1 MKVEIPWKDRIP
13 ERDGYPSVVYSI
25 AFKPDGTQLL
35 VAVGNRIL
43 VYHAADGDLLHSLKG
58 HRSSVYCVAYSR
70 DGKRFASGGAD
81 KTIIIWTSKCDGILK
96 YSHQDSIQCLVYNP
110 ITQQLASATASD
122 FGLWSPEQKS
132 VSKHKVTAK
141 VLCMD
146 WTNNGQYI
154 ALGQFNGH
162 ISIRDKHG
170 HEKIR
175 IERSSPI
182 WSLKWAPAASNA
194 DNPDIL
200 TVGCWDKTLSF
211 WHLSGARFGAQDI
224 RLDFDPCSIS
234 YFDGGEYM
242 LIGGSNR
249 QVSLYTKEGKF
260 LMVLAKLADW
270 VWTVQARPSTRQLA
284 IGCNDGTLV
293 ACDTLFNTV
302 HGLYQ
307 DRYAHRDT
315 MSDVIVQHLI
325 TDQKVRIKTR
335 DYVKKI
341 AVYRGRLA
349 IQLPKSVLIYE
360 ESTQDSQ
367 YDMSYSLV
375 QKVNQELECNLLV
388 VTSMHLILCQE
399 KRLQLYD
406 FHGDK
411 IREWVLEATI
421 RYIRAVGGPSGRE
434 AILIGLRSGD
444 VYKIF
449 IDNHFPIL
457 VVNHPHPIRCLDLSC
472 SRNKLALVDEKS
484 RVYVYDMKTKEV
496 LFEDANANSVAWN
509 TDMDEMLCYSGN
521 GCLSIKT
528 GNFPVHHQPL
538 QGFVVGFSGSKIFC
552 LYSLEMQTIDVPQSP
567 SLYQYLNLGEFE
579 KAYKVACLGV
589 TEGDWRDLAITAL
602 TRLRLDISRKAF
614 IRIRDVGYIELL
626 ERIELSKQDPE
637 CNENIIKADIL
648 AFQGKYNEAAKVYN
662 RANQARKAVEMYLD
676 LRDWKAAQ
684 EIVESLQDGKEQKY
698 NGMSMTD
705 LLKRQAEWLV
715 DVNDYKAAADMYWGA
730 REYETAISILGENK
744 WLDELAN
751 KMRKLDKLKRR
762 ELTMAAQFFEKHKA
776 HSYAK
781 ETYMKIE
788 DVESLMDLHIKL
800 EKWGDAFALAKSHPQ
815 YAKRIFLPYAQW
827 LAMNDKFEQA
837 QRAFQEAGR
846 PDQSLFL
853 LQQLIHNAIT
863 ENRYQDA
870 GYYYWLLAQEHLK
883 MACEEQK
890 KKAEGKG
897 LGNREGRLLKRFLDF
912 SSKADIYYA
921 FNSIFDSETQPF
933 TTLSPQEIFD
943 TSLFLLRSLSAQGY
957 EVPYGVSLTY
967 CLYALAKQCRELRA
981 FKLARK
987 AFKRLSDLRLPALW
1001 RRSVELDN
1009 LMIRTT
1015 QFADKE
1021 ELFCPRCGSANP
1033 LLSDDKLSNCVV
1045 CGHKFMYSFI
1055 SFETLPLVE
1064 FKLTNDLTDEK
1075 AEILMKEV
1083 PVIGDVGR
1091 ADEGIEFT
1099 DDGEAQTL
1107 QIGEGSAEPETGGGG
1122 GGGGVTIIVS

>member
-132 VSKHKVTAK
+132 VSKH
-141 VLCMD
+141 
-146 WTNNGQYI
+146 
-154 ALGQFNGH
+154 
-162 ISIRDKHG
+162 
-170 HEKIR
+170 KIR

-375 QKVNQELECNLLV
+375 QK
-388 VTSMHLILCQE
+388 E

-684 EIVESLQDGKEQKY
+684 EIVESLQDGKEQK
-698 NGMSMTD
+698 
-705 LLKRQAEWLV
+705 
-715 DVNDYKAAADMYWGA
+715 
-730 REYETAISILGENK
+730 
-744 WLDELAN
+744 
-751 KMRKLDKLKRR
+751 
-762 ELTMAAQFFEKHKA
+762 
-776 HSYAK
+776 
-781 ETYMKIE
+781 
-788 DVESLMDLHIKL
+788 
-800 EKWGDAFALAKSHPQ
+800 
-815 YAKRIFLPYAQW
+815 
-827 LAMNDKFEQA
+827 
-837 QRAFQEAGR
+837 
-846 PDQSLFL
+846 
-853 LQQLIHNAIT
+853 
-863 ENRYQDA
+863 
-870 GYYYWLLAQEHLK
+870 
-883 MACEEQK
+883 
-890 KKAEGKG
+890 
-897 LGNREGRLLKRFLDF
+897 
-912 SSKADIYYA
+912 
-921 FNSIFDSETQPF
+921 
-933 TTLSPQEIFD
+933 
-943 TSLFLLRSLSAQGY
+943 
-957 EVPYGVSLTY
+957 
-967 CLYALAKQCRELRA
+967 
-981 FKLARK
+981 
-987 AFKRLSDLRLPALW
+987 
-1001 RRSVELDN
+1001 
-1009 LMIRTT
+1009 
-1015 QFADKE
+1015 
-1021 ELFCPRCGSANP
+1021 
-1033 LLSDDKLSNCVV
+1033 
-1045 CGHKFMYSFI
+1045 
-1055 SFETLPLVE
+1055 
-1064 FKLTNDLTDEK
+1064 
-1075 AEILMKEV
+1075 
-1083 PVIGDVGR
+1083 
-1091 ADEGIEFT
+1091 
-1099 DDGEAQTL
+1099 
-1107 QIGEGSAEPETGGGG
+1107 
-1122 GGGGVTIIVS
+1122 